1 MWKYDKLVSHFDPF
15 FQNTN
20 LVRFQCT
27 GIFSENVALT
37 GLLEG
42 SLDNKN
48 AFGALLLHLSN
59 VIL

>member
-1 MWKYDKLVSHFDPF
+1 MWKCDKLVSRFDPF
-15 FQNTN
+15 FQNTK

-27 GIFSENVALT
+27 GIFSENVALID
-37 GLLEG
+37 LLKAI
-42 SLDNKN
+42 LDNKN